1 MTIQMTPAG
10 KRKVR
15 PMIDI
20 AQNYVA
26 GLLIIIG
33 AAFALVASVGLLRLP
48 DVYSRMHAASKA
60 GTLGSGVML
69 LALAVVS
76 DDPAIITRALAGIL
90 FFLLTAPISAH
101 LLAKAAYAAGYRLWE
116 NSVLDQMDV
125 VSAKN
130 RKEKKIPDFDKRKG
144 R

>member
-1 MTIQMTPAG
+1 MIWTGWRAPVI
-10 KRKVR
+10 
-15 PMIDI
+15 IDI
-20 AQNYVA
+20 VQNYLA

-33 AAFALVASVGLLRLP
+33 AAFVLVASIGLIRLP

-76 DDPAIITRALAGIL
+76 NDQAIVTRALAGIL

-101 LLAKAAYAAGYRLWE
+101 LLAKAAYAAGYQLWE
-116 NSVLDQMDV
+116 HSVLDEMESDV
-125 VSAKN
+125 EN
-130 RKEKKIPDFDKRKG
+130 NNKEDLASTDS
-144 R
+144 